1 MKNKKMFLV
10 LGVFII
16 LLITGFLVFFMK
28 SETSIIS
35 EEEIM
40 EIVQTQ
46 YEGSTVQSVQQQ
58 AGIYIIV
65 IDHQLGE
72 YELTIDA
79 ETREITS
86 LRLINLH
93 EEEKGHAEEPQI
105 DHEEPVPSML
115 SEQEA
120 IEIALRE
127 VEGQVENVQ
136 LEVEDGI
143 VVYEIEIEVDDDN
156 EATIMINAYTGQIL
170 SVTWD

>member
-10 LGVFII
+10 LCVFII
-16 LLITGFLVFFMK
+16 LLITFFLVFFMK

-46 YEGSTVQSVQQQ
+46 YEGSTVQSVQQR

-93 EEEKGHAEEPQI
+93 EEEKDHSEEPQI

-127 VEGQVENVQ
+127 VEGKVDDVE

-156 EATIMINAYTGQIL
+156 EATIRINAYTGQIL